1 MRSVLVAEGEIR
13 DISQYANIYIS
24 QGNFERKYTKGDEEV
39 YVTVE
44 RKQRGIG
51 KLRKHTEKIK
61 QGILKIKRVKES
73 NI

>member
-1 MRSVLVAEGEIR
+1 MQIFTFLKEISR
-13 DISQYANIYIS
+13 ENTQ
-24 QGNFERKYTKGDEEV
+24 KEEV

-51 KLRKHTEKIK
+51 KQRKHTEKIK
-61 QGILKIKRVKES
+61 QGILKIKRVKET